1 MNDLIICVSRIYAI
15 DGVETNITAE
25 GDTAQAALRNLERAA
40 EELGAAPG
48 ALPLTKQEAP
58 KNKGGRP
65 RKVVE
70 DTPSAATA
78 DTVPEAP
85 ALPSGV
91 ATAFAP
97 APSVAVDLAGGG
109 ASYTAAPAP
118 VVTLSDAPP
127 VPLGHSSVHLA
138 PPAGPPTFAP
148 PPPAPVFAPPPPAD
162 PLAEMRG
169 EALRTLGG
177 IATLVT
183 QRSPGWLDSVTQTTN
198 QVLASFGGN
207 VHAMTK
213 DQVEGYLT
221 QLRAYDATLKQ
232 HLGA

>member
-97 APSVAVDLAGGG
+97 PPGVDHVDPNAGSTPVYPG
-109 ASYTAAPAP
+109 TP